1 MHPIILEELAKIRQ
15 LELLKEAESWHI
27 ASLVMGEKSD
37 KKGTVQ
43 RIVYDVFQRRIN
55 IPLFRDLN
63 FKHFDRL
70 SPRNQ

>member
-27 ASLVMGEKSD
+27 ASLVMGEKSE
-37 KKGTVQ
+37 KKGTAQ
-43 RIVYDVFQRRIN
+43 RIVRDVLQLRIN
-55 IPLFRDLN
+55 IPLFRELK
-63 FKHFDRL
+63 FKHYERL

>member
-15 LELLKEAESWHI
+15 QELLKEAESWHI

-37 KKGTVQ
+37 KKDTVQ
-43 RIVYDVFQRRIN
+43 RIVREVLQLRIN
-55 IPLFRDLN
+55 IPLFREL
-63 FKHFDRL
+63 KLKRCERL